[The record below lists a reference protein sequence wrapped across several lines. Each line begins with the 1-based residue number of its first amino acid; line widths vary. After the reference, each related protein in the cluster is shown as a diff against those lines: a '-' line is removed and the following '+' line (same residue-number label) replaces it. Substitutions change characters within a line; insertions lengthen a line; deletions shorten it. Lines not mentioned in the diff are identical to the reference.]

1 MLRAVNSAMR
11 QLPCHA
17 VRSRSIQKLTNRSI
31 AVAAI
36 VCLPTVLAQHSDLQV
51 CAGLDTAEE
60 RLACFEAL
68 ARRELQSTAD
78 DFATPRA
85 AERREAQN
93 PPVSAEEARAAI
105 GEEHLIQDRR
115 DAGSVSEARSA
126 AEQAE
131 EGITFAVSRARQD
144 GERRWIFYM
153 DDGQIWRE
161 IEPGTLRFPR
171 SGEFNVV
178 IDRGRMGDYRLR
190 VEGKGRRT
198 RVVRLK

>member
-1 MLRAVNSAMR
+1 MQR
-11 QLPCHA
+11 LPCHA
-17 VRSRSIQKLTNRSI
+17 ARSRGIHKLTNRSI

-36 VCLPTVLAQHSDLQV
+36 VCLPTVLAQHSDLQL
-51 CAGLDTAEE
+51 CAGLGTAEE

-68 ARRELQSTAD
+68 ARQERQSAAD

-85 AERREAQN
+85 AERRQAQN
-93 PPVSAEEARAAI
+93 PPVSAEQARAAI
-105 GEEHLIQDRR
+105 GEEHVLQRR
-115 DAGSVSEARSA
+115 DTGSASEARSA

-131 EGITFAVSRARQD
+131 QGIAFAVSRARQD

>member
-1 MLRAVNSAMR
+1 MLRAVNSAVQ
-11 QLPCHA
+11 QLPGHA
-17 VRSRSIQKLTNRSI
+17 ARSRGIQKLTNRSI

-36 VCLPTVLAQHSDLQV
+36 VCLPTVLAQRSDLQV
-51 CAGLDTAEE
+51 CAGLGTAEE

-68 ARRELQSTAD
+68 ARQERQSTAD

-93 PPVSAEEARAAI
+93 PPVSAEQARAAI
-105 GEEHLIQDRR
+105 GEEHIIQDRR
-115 DAGSVSEARSA
+115 DADSASEARSA
-126 AEQAE
+126 AEQAA

-144 GERRWIFYM
+144 GERRWIFSM

-161 IEPGTLRFPR
+161 IEPSTLRFPR